1 MEKMILCQNIS
12 AYRAKYNERGIATL
26 EDSKKQAGP
35 SPEIRKQTPW
45 FVIPRKGAG
54 MLTRMDGY
62 HEFETKKARTHH
74 ADAQYTERKRLD
86 LAVPKILFPRIV

>member
-1 MEKMILCQNIS
+1 
-12 AYRAKYNERGIATL
+12 
-26 EDSKKQAGP
+26 
-35 SPEIRKQTPW
+35 
-45 FVIPRKGAG
+45 
-54 MLTRMDGY
+54 MLTHMDGY

>member
-35 SPEIRKQTPW
+35 SPEIRKQTP
-45 FVIPRKGAG
+45 
-54 MLTRMDGY
+54 
-62 HEFETKKARTHH
+62 
-74 ADAQYTERKRLD
+74 
-86 LAVPKILFPRIV
+86 